1 MQLSVCTRAI
11 LDSVTPEDLEKASLK
26 DKFIS
31 AAICYD
37 KNALASGQPTQ
48 IHSQIESYNA
58 MAERIY
64 KRAIERG
71 DEITLEMVKARI
83 VERKPEARRYL
94 LPEGDTRNG

>member
-1 MQLSVCTRAI
+1 
-11 LDSVTPEDLEKASLK
+11 
-26 DKFIS
+26 
-31 AAICYD
+31 
-37 KNALASGQPTQ
+37 
-48 IHSQIESYNA
+48 